1 MELILNGRTKWRY
14 SRLRSLMAIVLMNL
28 FVLSVYGQK
37 VPISG
42 TVTSGADGN
51 TLIGVTVRL
60 KGTTTGTVTNTEG
73 VYSLEAETGQTL
85 VFSYMGFKTMEVEIK
100 GEKMIHVTLEEDV
113 RAIEEVVVIGYGTVK
128 RKDVT
133 GAVSSVNS
141 DDIRQSQPVTIEQAL
156 QGRIP
161 GMVVQQTSGQPGG
174 GVSVQIRGITGFSGS
189 NPLYVLD
196 GVELQGIASVGG
208 GTNPLAGINPS
219 DIESIDVLK
228 DASATAI
235 YGSKGTDGVIIITTK
250 RGGITPPKI
259 AYEFSA
265 GIQQLTEKLPVMN
278 LQEFATFVNA
288 VRSTGGRNTYRTL
301 VIQGSSEMLNV
312 NDFPTDPIPER
323 IMYEEHNYT
332 PFQFTA
338 LGEDVSWGRMFYY
351 WGTGHHSLM
360 EPDRN
365 ATWGG
370 EDAHDQYFQRIKEKF
385 VDKGIP
391 VLMGEYGAYRR
402 ATPQDLVTHNDAVDY
417 WITYVTRKALMS
429 GIKPFFWDTGGAIDR
444 YNHTVRDQ
452 RTIDAIIAATK

>member
-1 MELILNGRTKWRY
+1 
-14 SRLRSLMAIVLMNL
+14 
-28 FVLSVYGQK
+28 
-37 VPISG
+37 
-42 TVTSGADGN
+42 
-51 TLIGVTVRL
+51 
-60 KGTTTGTVTNTEG
+60 
-73 VYSLEAETGQTL
+73 
-85 VFSYMGFKTMEVEIK
+85 
-100 GEKMIHVTLEEDV
+100 
-113 RAIEEVVVIGYGTVK
+113 
-128 RKDVT
+128 
-133 GAVSSVNS
+133 
-141 DDIRQSQPVTIEQAL
+141 
-156 QGRIP
+156 
-161 GMVVQQTSGQPGG
+161 
-174 GVSVQIRGITGFSGS
+174 
-189 NPLYVLD
+189 
-196 GVELQGIASVGG
+196 
-208 GTNPLAGINPS
+208 
-219 DIESIDVLK
+219 
-228 DASATAI
+228 
-235 YGSKGTDGVIIITTK
+235 
-250 RGGITPPKI
+250 
-259 AYEFSA
+259 
-265 GIQQLTEKLPVMN
+265 MN